1 MKVFG
6 ALNLGFSG
14 GVGFVYWAEGFWLQ
28 VWGLQGVRVLDEFGG
43 LECVI

>member
-6 ALNLGFSG
+6 ALNLRF
-14 GVGFVYWAEGFWLQ
+14 LQ
-28 VWGLQGVRVLDEFGG
+28 VEWGLSIGPKGFGCKCGAWGVRVLDEFGG